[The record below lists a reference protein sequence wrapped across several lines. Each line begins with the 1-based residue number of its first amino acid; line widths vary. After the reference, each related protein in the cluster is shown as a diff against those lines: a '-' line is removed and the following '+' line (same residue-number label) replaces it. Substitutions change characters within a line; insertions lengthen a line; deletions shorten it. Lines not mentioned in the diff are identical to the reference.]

1 MKNNM
6 ITRVTLSAVC
16 LSLMIGASG
25 CGLQND
31 NEIAE
36 STTHE
41 ETSEDR
47 DTLYQVSLLQGLL
60 QGDYNGSISIGELKA
75 CGDTGIGTFDRLNGE
90 LIMVDGVVYRA
101 AGDGTVEV
109 PSDDETIPFSNVT
122 FMDADEEVSINN
134 VASFDDLMEILNGK
148 VAELGGNRF
157 YMIRIDGVF
166 NTVYARSEYAQ
177 DKPYEPLVVVLETDQ
192 TFFDM
197 ENVSGTVV
205 GLYCPA
211 YMSELNNAGWHL
223 HFISDDRTSGGHV
236 LDLAIEE
243 AVITWDYTDNFE
255 MILPDNDEFTQIDFS
270 IDRSEDVRRAETNE

>member
-1 MKNNM
+1 
-6 ITRVTLSAVC
+6 
-16 LSLMIGASG
+16 
-25 CGLQND
+25 
-31 NEIAE
+31 
-36 STTHE
+36 
-41 ETSEDR
+41 
-47 DTLYQVSLLQGLL
+47 
-60 QGDYNGSISIGELKA
+60 
-75 CGDTGIGTFDRLNGE
+75 
-90 LIMVDGVVYRA
+90 
-101 AGDGTVEV
+101 
-109 PSDDETIPFSNVT
+109 
-122 FMDADEEVSINN
+122 
-134 VASFDDLMEILNGK
+134 MEILNGK

>member
-6 ITRVTLSAVC
+6 ITKVTLLAVC

-25 CGLQND
+25 CDLQND

-177 DKPYEPLVVVLETDQ
+177 DKPYEPFVVVLETDQ